1 MYDLQHT
8 LLYRS
13 ARYDSVGAP
22 FVGCGVGVTLYTWFE
37 LCEVAPSPRVP
48 WGQITGYS
56 NETVTVLAA
65 AAASVLKK
73 VVLD

>member
-1 MYDLQHT
+1 MHMYDLQHT

-22 FVGCGVGVTLYTWFE
+22 FVGCGVGVWFE
-37 LCEVAPSPRVP
+37 FWEVAPSPRVP
-48 WGQITGYS
+48 RGQITGYS

>member
-1 MYDLQHT
+1 MHMYDLQHI

-22 FVGCGVGVTLYTWFE
+22 FVDCGVRVWFE
-37 LCEVAPSPRVP
+37 FWEVAPSPRVP
-48 WGQITGYS
+48 RGQITGYS
-56 NETVTVLAA
+56 NETVTALAA
-65 AAASVLKK
+65 TVASVLKK